1 MSNISGSSGQRLYIC
16 DFYTNDEAN
25 SVNILNA
32 VINLVFSVSAIL
44 GNALILVAI
53 RRTTSLWLPTKI
65 LLSSLAFADI
75 GVGLLAQPFSVVKMF
90 LQDKISRCVIG
101 VLFDFLSGHL
111 SIASFTTMMLISL
124 DKCLAAQLKLRYR
137 IVVTRKRT
145 ILAVSFIWAFAIP
158 LAISFFVNVRVYG
171 IFVIT
176 IIPACFSVSLAA
188 FAKIR
193 LVLRRQGTRY
203 ATAVS
208 NRATTSTFQGERER
222 SFSNT
227 SRYRSSVRSM
237 LYVYCAQV
245 IAYCPAWIVMLI
257 RTISGLTTPAIQVA
271 TKLTLTFIFVNS
283 TVNPVLYLWRI
294 KELRTA
300 AAEVI
305 PFLFKSIR
313 VDNRASTPSEDRIE
327 YPRTKT
333 FVECIEP

>member
-1 MSNISGSSGQRLYIC
+1 MSNISDSSGQALRIC
-16 DFYTNDEAN
+16 DLYTNEDAN

-32 VINLVFSVSAIL
+32 VINLLFSVSAVL
-44 GNALILVAI
+44 GNALVLVAI

-65 LLSSLAFADI
+65 LLSSIAFADLS
-75 GVGLLAQPFSVVKMF
+75 VGLLAQPFFVAKMF

-111 SIASFTTMMLISL
+111 SIASFTTMMLISI

-145 ILAVSFIWAFAIP
+145 ILAVSFIWVFAIP
-158 LAISFFVNVRVYG
+158 WAKSFFVSVRVYG

-176 IIPACFSVSLAA
+176 IISACFSVSLAA

-203 ATAVS
+203 ATAAAS

-222 SFSNT
+222 SFSNI

-237 LYVYCAQV
+237 LYVYCA
-245 IAYCPAWIVMLI
+245 
-257 RTISGLTTPAIQVA
+257 
-271 TKLTLTFIFVNS
+271 
-283 TVNPVLYLWRI
+283 
-294 KELRTA
+294 
-300 AAEVI
+300 
-305 PFLFKSIR
+305 
-313 VDNRASTPSEDRIE
+313 
-327 YPRTKT
+327 
-333 FVECIEP
+333 